1 MTIIFL
7 NEITIYHIVL
17 RWHIIFIQNGDGI
30 AITRDPETSMLIGGA
45 DAREE
50 SWAEGR

>member
-17 RWHIIFIQNGDGI
+17 RRHIIFIKNGNGI
-30 AITRDPETSMLIGGA
+30 AITRDPKTGILIGGA
-45 DAREE
+45 DSREE
-50 SWAEGR
+50 SWAEGQ